1 MSDMRTDQRGDGRM
15 GRLEERL
22 VRERDAGMSP
32 PSAAMVDRLMRVV
45 DAEARAAGERAR
57 VGREVGG
64 RTRGAARRRLVVR
77 AAIGAVCGVA
87 AGYVLVS
94 VIAGGFGRDR
104 AQPAAEGTRVVGP
117 VAGAGAGG
125 EASASAVLSASLGVL
140 PRSEGALAR
149 ATTEPLRRGVDGL
162 KPAVW
167 WGAWTPSRGG
177 GEDEAGRPSGE

>member
-1 MSDMRTDQRGDGRM
+1 MSDMRTDQRGDERM

-22 VRERDAGMSP
+22 VREREAGMSP

-64 RTRGAARRRLVVR
+64 RARGAARRRLVVR

-94 VIAGGFGRDR
+94 VIVGGFGRER
-104 AQPAAEGTRVVGP
+104 TQPAAEGTRVVG
-117 VAGAGAGG
+117 AGAGAGR

-140 PRSEGALAR
+140 PRSDGALAR

-167 WGAWTPSRGG
+167 WGAWMPSRGG